1 MLFVKLTTNACC
13 GFGELGFMDMKVL
26 AMDKR
31 YQVFVS
37 STYTDLKE
45 ERQSVTQTLMEMD
58 CIPAGMELFPATDEE
73 QWTFIKKIIDDC
85 DYYLLIIG
93 GRYGSLSAEGVSYTE
108 KEYDYAVEKGLKV
121 VALVHGSPGELP
133 LHKSEGSPEL
143 RDKLDGFRMKATT
156 GRLVKFWKES
166 SELPGLV
173 ALSLTKTIRLFPAL
187 GWVRASV
194 TSNEGLLL
202 EINELRKL
210 NNSLQSEMARL
221 RSEDRAIYNIPDLAG
236 LDEFINVTGVYF
248 NGTRNL
254 SWAAEITWKEIFFF
268 ISPYLVQSATQEH
281 VKNVLRDAIIA
292 KEHISSRMNTI
303 DDQVFQTI
311 AIQLKAL
318 GLVRVEVSKAT
329 DGKTYPF
336 WLLTKK
342 GEQSMVE
349 LRAIKKK
356 VD

>member
-1 MLFVKLTTNACC
+1 
-13 GFGELGFMDMKVL
+13 
-26 AMDKR
+26 MDKR

-93 GRYGSLSAEGVSYTE
+93 GRYGSVSEEGVSYTE
-108 KEYDYAVEKGLKV
+108 KEYDYAVEKGLKI

-133 LHKSEGSPEL
+133 LHKSESTVEL
-143 RDKLDGFRMKATT
+143 REKLDGFRQKATT
-156 GRLVKFWKES
+156 GRLVKFWKDS

-187 GWVRASV
+187 GWVRASE
-194 TSNEGLLL
+194 TTNEGLLL

-210 NNSLQSEMARL
+210 NGSLELEIKNLKQQEKT
-221 RSEDRAIYNIPDLAG
+221 IYEVSNLAG
-236 LDEFINVTGVYF
+236 LDDSFEVCGTYY
-248 NGTRNL
+248 NGTRNA
-254 SWAAEITWKEIFFF
+254 SWNAELTWREIFFF
-268 ISPYLVQSATQEH
+268 VSPYLLKPVTQES
-281 VKNVLRDAIIA
+281 VKNILRDAVA
-292 KEHISSRMNTI
+292 ERESISVRANVI

-318 GLVRVEVSKAT
+318 GLVNVRVQKGT
-329 DGKTYPF
+329 DGKNHPF
-336 WLLTKK
+336 WTLTTK
-342 GEQSMVE
+342 GERFMVE
-349 LRAIKKK
+349 LRAIKKS
-356 VD
+356 